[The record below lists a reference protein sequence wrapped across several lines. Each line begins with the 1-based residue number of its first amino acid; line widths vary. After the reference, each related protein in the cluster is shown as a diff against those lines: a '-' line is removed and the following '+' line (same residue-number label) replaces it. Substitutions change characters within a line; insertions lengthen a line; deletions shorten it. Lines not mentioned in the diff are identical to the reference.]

1 MGIPGIFNFS
11 KIACLGVASHL
22 YLDTVSDEKNYLTQ
36 AFQALPEEVPQHPE
50 RSWSLIT
57 QVAVGSVVGLCM
69 AQMTFFLERA
79 FFGATLTAAPMLGV
93 VFSVLVAIVL
103 PVMEELTFRGYLD
116 LQLQGYSAVPRIVSV
131 AGLFALTHYRSG
143 LVAFCLTKAF
153 VLGLVLGG
161 VREEA
166 GLSASIVAHSVHNIM
181 VELL

>member
-1 MGIPGIFNFS
+1 MV
-11 KIACLGVASHL
+11 CLGTASSL
-22 YLDTVSDEKNYLTQ
+22 YLNGVCDADNCFSRF
-36 AFQALPEEVPQHPE
+36 FQFLQVRSPQHPE

-57 QVAVGSVVGLCM
+57 QVVVGSVVGLCM

-79 FFGATLTAAPMLGV
+79 FFGVIFATPPLLGV
-93 VFSVLVAIVL
+93 VFPILVGIVL

-131 AGLFALTHYRSG
+131 AGLFALAHYRSG

-166 GLSASIVAHSVHNIM
+166 GLPASIVAHSVHNIM